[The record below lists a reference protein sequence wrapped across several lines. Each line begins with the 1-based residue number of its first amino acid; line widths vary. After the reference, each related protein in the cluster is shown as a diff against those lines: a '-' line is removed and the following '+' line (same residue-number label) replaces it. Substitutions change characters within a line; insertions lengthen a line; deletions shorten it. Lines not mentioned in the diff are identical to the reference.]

1 VSCVDGASAR
11 GGAGVRTCL
20 FMTEN
25 VAKPYFK
32 IFKICKYRVLCVN
45 GVVA

>member
-32 IFKICKYRVLCVN
+32 ICKYRVLCVN